1 MKSVNK
7 SRVRNATIGIFLLA
21 IILLGVFILVNKEN
35 KIDDLNKR
43 YSDLTTMYQERDS
56 IVNDLNTT
64 FDEIEENLTF
74 VKNKRSQLSIE
85 KSEGNPSRN
94 EAIVADIKLMN
105 TMLEE
110 SSNKI
115 DELNEKLKT
124 SGIDIKS
131 FRNKIAQLSK
141 SVEEQNESIAQLET
155 DLKER
160 DEQIAVMDEKVGT
173 LESDIAEKVNTLQMK
188 NDSLQMKSEVITNRE
203 NDLNRAYFA
212 SGTYKELKDNGVVEK
227 DGGFLF
233 LGRNEKVQNNI
244 NEKYFT
250 ELDKRSTDVF
260 PIFSKKAEII
270 SEHPDSSYR
279 YIYENDQIA
288 YLKIENP
295 EEFWKLTKYAVV
307 QVK

>member
-1 MKSVNK
+1 MKTEKKSFIRNSVIVV
-7 SRVRNATIGIFLLA
+7 SFVALIV
-21 IILLGVFILVNKEN
+21 LGLFVIVNKEK
-35 KIDDLNKR
+35 KIEDLSNQ
-43 YSDLTTMYQERDS
+43 YSNMNSMYEERDS
-56 IVNDLNTT
+56 LVNDLNNT
-64 FDEIEENLTF
+64 FDEIEKNLTF
-74 VKNKRSQLSIE
+74 VKNKRSQLSID
-85 KSEGNPSRN
+85 KREGNPTKK

-110 SSNKI
+110 SSKKI
-115 DELNEKLKT
+115 DELNEKLKA

-131 FRNKIAQLSK
+131 FKNKIAQLTK
-141 SVEEQNESIAQLET
+141 SVEEQNASIERFKTELQ
-155 DLKER
+155 ER
-160 DEQIAVMDEKVGT
+160 DNQIARMDEKLGT
-173 LESDIAEKVNTLQMK
+173 LQSDIEEKESALQMK
-188 NDSLQMKSEVITNRE
+188 NDSLLMKSNIISKKDDE
-203 NDLNRAYFA
+203 LNKAYFA

-233 LGRNEKVQNNI
+233 LGRNEKVQNDL
-244 NEKYFT
+244 NEDYFT
-250 ELDKRSTDVF
+250 ELDQRSTDVF

-279 YIYENDQIA
+279 YIYENDKIA